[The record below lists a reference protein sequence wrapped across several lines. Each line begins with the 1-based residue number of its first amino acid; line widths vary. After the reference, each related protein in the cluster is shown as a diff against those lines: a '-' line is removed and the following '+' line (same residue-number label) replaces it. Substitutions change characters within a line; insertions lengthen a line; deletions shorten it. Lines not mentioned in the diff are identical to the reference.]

1 MRKEEEEEEEE
12 GAWTWPGPSLLFRR
26 FALRFRVA
34 VEH

>member
-1 MRKEEEEEEEE
+1 MRKEEEEEE
-12 GAWTWPGPSLLFRR
+12 GAWTWPGLSLLLRR